1 MSCDEVRE
9 QLAEHVLGTLPDG
22 TDGDVRRHL
31 RGCMACRLELRG
43 LEEGMSTFAR
53 AAHQVDP
60 PEALKEGVL
69 AVLEDERAEMP
80 GPVRRMRFP
89 ARRLAVAAAALVV
102 LGGSVGL
109 AAVQTSRASHYH
121 GLAAHYEQFLAALG
135 GKDVR
140 VGTLRARGQ
149 QDVQGSVVMYDSARG
164 QSWILVLVRAPGETG
179 EAQVMVTSPKRRIE
193 LHPLEFD
200 AAGEASTWLVTAN
213 DISRFNGVQVV
224 DPNGTVLAAGRVSHD
239 A

>member
-9 QLAEHVLGTLPDG
+9 QLAEHVLGTLPEETEG
-22 TDGDVRRHL
+22 EVRRHL

-60 PEALKEGVL
+60 PDALKERVL
-69 AVLEDERAEMP
+69 AVLEEERVEAP
-80 GPVRRMRFP
+80 APPRRIP
-89 ARRLAVAAAALVV
+89 ARRIAVAAAAFVI
-102 LGGSVGL
+102 LGGSIGL
-109 AAVQTSRASHYH
+109 AAVQTNRASHYH

-140 VGTLRARGQ
+140 VGTLRARGH

-179 EAQVMVTSPKRRIE
+179 EAQVMVTSPKRQIE

-213 DISRFNGVQVV
+213 DISRFNGVRVI
-224 DPNGTVLAAGRVSHD
+224 DPDGTVLAAGRVSHD
-239 A
+239 T